1 MPQDP
6 ENARLL
12 AHARRAAGVLGAL
25 LAAGTLGYCAI
36 EGWRWLDALYM
47 TVITLTTIGFGET
60 HPLSDA
66 GRVFTIAL
74 IFVGA
79 GNLAYAL
86 GGMTQFFASGG
97 LDAWRRRTRMTHT
110 LETISGHTIVC
121 GCGRLGGA
129 VAGAL
134 VRQGAQ
140 VVVVDRSA
148 HALAR
153 FVSDAPAA
161 AFVEGDASEDDI
173 LKRAGIERAR
183 ALVAALNDDAS
194 NVFLTLT
201 ARVLKA
207 DLAIYG
213 KADDPSTLL
222 KLERAGANVQ
232 FSPAL
237 VAGQRIAHQILRPR
251 LTEVVAFSAGAEADD
266 LGIEEVT
273 LEQLRRPAGAP
284 LGETPVWGRPELMVL
299 GVRRG
304 DGTMLF
310 PPTRNH
316 RLASGERVLVMGRLA
331 DLGAAL
337 GADVLTQG

>member
-1 MPQDP
+1 MAQDA
-6 ENARLL
+6 ENARIL
-12 AHARRAAGVLGAL
+12 AHARRAGIVLGAL
-25 LAAGTLGYCAI
+25 LTAGTLGYVSL
-36 EGWRWLDALYM
+36 EGWPWLDALYM

-66 GRVFTIAL
+66 GRVFTMAL

-79 GNLAYAL
+79 GNLAYTL
-86 GGMTQFFASGG
+86 GGTTHFFASGG
-97 LDAWRRRTRMTHT
+97 LDAWRRRRRMTRT
-110 LETISGHTIVC
+110 LASISGHTIVC

-134 VRQGAQ
+134 VKQGAQ
-140 VVVVDRSA
+140 VVVIDRSP

-153 FVSDAPAA
+153 FLGDSPGA
-161 AFVEGDASEDDI
+161 AFVEGDASEDEV

-213 KADDPSTLL
+213 KADDPATLL

-237 VAGQRIAHQILRPR
+237 VAGQRVAHQIMRPQ

-273 LEQLRRPAGAP
+273 LAQLRRPVGAP
-284 LGETPVWGRPELMVL
+284 LGGTPVWGRPDLMVL
-299 GVRRG
+299 GVRRP
-304 DGTMLF
+304 DGTLLF
-310 PPTRNH
+310 PPRSEH
-316 RLASGERVLVMGRLA
+316 ALAAGERVLVMGRLA

-337 GADVLTQG
+337 GADVLAPE